1 MTANTQPSLRQG
13 ISSDR
18 AKSSKRAVPVLEK
31 RESLGWE
38 DQDPVGQT
46 LH

>member
-18 AKSSKRAVPVLEK
+18 ANSSKREVTALEK

-38 DQDPVGQT
+38 DQDPAGQT
-46 LH
+46 VH